1 MLEKGVTFLFEETY
15 AFGNINRK
23 DGLSINN
30 FVIMIEL
37 M

>member
-1 MLEKGVTFLFEETY
+1 MLENGVTFLFEETY
-15 AFGNINRK
+15 AFGNIIRK

-30 FVIMIEL
+30 LVMVEL